1 MPTPVRSLVYLPQPN
16 GWKFQGTLSRGKEDV
31 DVMLGMSQKCSLSV
45 LVKLSYWNSL
55 FVYKSYFLNS
65 N

>member
-1 MPTPVRSLVYLPQPN
+1 MYLPQPN